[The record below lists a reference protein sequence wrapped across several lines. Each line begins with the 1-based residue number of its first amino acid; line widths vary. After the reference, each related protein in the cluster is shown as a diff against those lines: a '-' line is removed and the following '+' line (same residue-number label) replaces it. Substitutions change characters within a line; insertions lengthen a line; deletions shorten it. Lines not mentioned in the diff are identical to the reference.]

1 MSGVLCACCV
11 VHCDC
16 RSNRGSVQQSIIII
30 GGFLCMPIGLCLLSV
45 ELCACVVVQSDFRWN
60 CGSVPSSI
68 LNAGGIVCVFSSI
81 L

>member
-1 MSGVLCACCV
+1 LSGVLCACCV

-45 ELCACVVVQSDFRWN
+45 ELCACVVVHIDFRWN
-60 CGSVPSSI
+60 CCSVHWSI
-68 LNAGGIVCVFSSI
+68 VIVRGNEGVFSS